1 MAEAARQW
9 QNARPMPGS
18 YSERRMVGQALALWE
33 RLRGGRSFPSRADCH
48 DVATGEIEPNTFLIA
63 VSENEDEDEV
73 VGCGTALRDALGC
86 DPTGQKVGK
95 VLPSATERGLTFWR
109 VAAELKKPIADIGSF
124 TNAKGE
130 EVLYRSVLLPLS
142 DDQERVNY
150 LLGAFSFRRAAS

>member
-1 MAEAARQW
+1 MAEAARQR
-9 QNARPMPGS
+9 QTAQAMS
-18 YSERRMVGQALALWE
+18 VDYSERRMVGQALALWE
-33 RLRGGRSFPSRADCH
+33 KLRGGRLFPSRSDCL
-48 DVATGEIEPNTFLIA
+48 DVAAREIEPNTFLIA
-63 VSENEDEDEV
+63 VSANEDDDEV

-95 VLPSATERGLTFWR
+95 ILPSATERGLTFWR

-150 LLGAFSFRRAAS
+150 LLGAFSFRRAAG

>member
-1 MAEAARQW
+1 MAEAARQR
-9 QNARPMPGS
+9 QDARPTTAD

-33 RLRGGRSFPSRADCH
+33 RLRGARAFPSRADCQG
-48 DVATGEIEPNTFLIA
+48 VATGDIEPNTFLIA
-63 VSENEDEDEV
+63 VADNEDEDEV
-73 VGCGTALRDALGC
+73 VGCGTALRDALGS

-95 VLPSATERGLTFWR
+95 ILPSATERGLTFWR
-109 VAAELKKPIADIGSF
+109 VCAELKKPIADIGSF

-150 LLGAFSFRRAAS
+150 LLGAFSFRRAAG